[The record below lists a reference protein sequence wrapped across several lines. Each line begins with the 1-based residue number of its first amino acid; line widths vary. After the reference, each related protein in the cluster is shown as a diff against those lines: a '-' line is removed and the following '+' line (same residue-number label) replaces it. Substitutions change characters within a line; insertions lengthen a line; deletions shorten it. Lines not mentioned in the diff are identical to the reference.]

1 MALNGKKVGLP
12 AIAAIAMSIVIPVGT
27 AEATN
32 IVPCGS
38 GNEFLNITVHPIND
52 SSYEQCYA
60 NAGVHGVLSKWPSG
74 GRMWLERFW
83 TGNNR
88 VQWYGD
94 GRWQPENP
102 VDKWVLFSFPNHPGG
117 VKIEAIRIL

>member
-1 MALNGKKVGLP
+1 MNVKKAALP

-27 AEATN
+27 AEATD
-32 IVPCGS
+32 IVPCAGRDD
-38 GNEFLNITVHPIND
+38 FVNITVHPIND
-52 SSYEQCYA
+52 SSYEECYA
-60 NAGVHGVLSKWPSG
+60 NAGEHGVYSKWGNG
-74 GRMWLERFW
+74 GRMWLEKFW

-102 VDKWVLFSFPNHPGG
+102 VDKWVLFSFPNNPGG
-117 VKIEAIRIL
+117 VKIERIRIL